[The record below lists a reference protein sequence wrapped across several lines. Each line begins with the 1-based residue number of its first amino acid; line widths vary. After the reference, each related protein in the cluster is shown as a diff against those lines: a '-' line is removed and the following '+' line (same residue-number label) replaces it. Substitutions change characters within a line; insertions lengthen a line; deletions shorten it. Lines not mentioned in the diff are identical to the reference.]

1 MRLWPIRVLL
11 LLILL
16 SAGGL
21 AWIWVDQAGQLRNIT
36 WPPPRPLPPEIKIPS
51 VEAQAGAGS
60 ASDFAQ
66 ILVRPVFAPD
76 RRPPPPPAPPAPPA
90 PIPPPDP
97 LANIQIQGIF
107 SGTNAGIMARVD
119 GKVRRIKIDETVGP
133 WALKSVEGR
142 DVVFGQGDETRKLRL
157 EYARLAPPVPQAA
170 PPPAGSPPAQGSGNA
185 GTPQNVQDEAR
196 ERLRRR
202 NEARAARG
210 LPLVTE

>member
-16 SAGGL
+16 LAGGL
-21 AWIWVDQAGQLRNIT
+21 TWIWVDQDGPLRNVT
-36 WPPPRPLPPEIKIPS
+36 WTPPRPLPPEIKIPS
-51 VEAQAGAGS
+51 AVEQAGAGS
-60 ASDFAQ
+60 TSDFAQ
-66 ILVRPVFAPD
+66 ILARPLFAPD
-76 RRPPPPPAPPAPPA
+76 RRPPPPPAPPA

-107 SGTNAGIMARVD
+107 SGAHAGIMARVD
-119 GKVRRIKIDETVGP
+119 GKVRRIKIDEAVGP
-133 WALKSVEGR
+133 WTLKSVEGR
-142 DVVFGQGDETRKLRL
+142 DVIFGQGDETRKLRL
-157 EYARLAPPVPQAA
+157 EYARLAPPILQVTSPV
-170 PPPAGSPPAQGSGNA
+170 AGSPPGQTPAYA

-196 ERLRRR
+196 DRLRRR

>member
-1 MRLWPIRVLL
+1 
-11 LLILL
+11 
-16 SAGGL
+16 
-21 AWIWVDQAGQLRNIT
+21 
-36 WPPPRPLPPEIKIPS
+36 
-51 VEAQAGAGS
+51 
-60 ASDFAQ
+60 
-66 ILVRPVFAPD
+66 
-76 RRPPPPPAPPAPPA
+76 
-90 PIPPPDP
+90 
-97 LANIQIQGIF
+97 
-107 SGTNAGIMARVD
+107 MARVD

-133 WALKSVEGR
+133 WTLKSVDGR
-142 DVVFGQGDETRKLRL
+142 YVVFGQGDETRKLRL